1 VSLNDSNDIVIQN
14 SFSTHEKMEEKS
26 QSVKSRMIQQH
37 RIDGKF
43 KLNSTKITS
52 IEYKFL

>member
-1 VSLNDSNDIVIQN
+1 MSLNDSNDIVIQN